1 MNVPSDHASPELLG
15 ALSRLH
21 GDAAAAVFPL
31 DVEGVEEVREKH
43 TQLLEQLS
51 DYVLPRLVQ
60 LEAPLLVVVGGSTG
74 AGKSTLVS
82 SLVGERVTESGV
94 LRPTTRSPVL
104 VHHPDEAKWF
114 APDRVLPELP
124 RTSEVGNA
132 TYALRLVAS
141 ESMPRGLAILDAPDV
156 DSIDAGNRELAS
168 QLLAAADLWL
178 FVTSAARYA
187 DQVPWDYLRAA
198 AERSAAVAV
207 VLDRT
212 HRDSINEVRGHLA
225 RMMTSRGLSDSPL
238 FTVAE
243 TPLDTDGLLPPES
256 VASILG
262 WLRDLAEDP
271 AARAE
276 VVSRTLD
283 GAVRLNVFRGFDLV
297 DGMDAQVAV
306 ARALRASG
314 QSAYDEAVQK
324 VVGAV
329 ADGSLL
335 VGPLGARWDDY
346 VGSGEVLAS
355 VEQRVGRI
363 RDRFI
368 EGVTGKRTRATE
380 VTDAVVTALTVVLTG
395 AVESAARTTAAAWD
409 AERAGHVV
417 VEANRGID
425 RASREAAPAAERT
438 VRDWQQVVL
447 DVVKAEGAD
456 KRLTGK
462 FLAFGADG
470 VALSAMIVCLAGP
483 TGRDQV
489 ARRVLDSIL
498 GPGAAARVVERAR
511 AELDARVRRY
521 VHTERDRQLRVLPS
535 VPELEAVRGRLAE
548 STRGA
553 EHARHLDFLGGDA

>member
-1 MNVPSDHASPELLG
+1 MHVSSDHASPELLG

-21 GDAAAAVFPL
+21 GDAASATFPFE
-31 DVEGVEEVREKH
+31 VEGSDEVREKR
-43 TQLLEQLS
+43 TALLEQLS
-51 DYVLPRLVQ
+51 DYILPRLVQ

-124 RTSEVGNA
+124 RTTEAGNA

-141 ESMPRGLAILDAPDV
+141 DKMPRGLAILDAPDV

-212 HRDSINEVRGHLA
+212 HPDSINEVRGHLA

-238 FTVAE
+238 FTIDE
-243 TPLDTDGLLPPES
+243 SPLDVDGLLPREK
-256 VASILG
+256 VTGMLG
-262 WLRDLAEDP
+262 WLRDLADDP

-297 DGMDAQVAV
+297 DGLDAQVAV
-306 ARALRASG
+306 GRRLTGAGER
-314 QSAYDEAVQK
+314 AYDEAARK
-324 VVGAV
+324 VADAV

-368 EGVTGKRTRATE
+368 EGVTGKRTRAAE
-380 VTDAVVTALTVVLTG
+380 VTEAVVSALTVVLTG

-409 AERAGHVV
+409 AEPAGRVV
-417 VEANRGID
+417 VEAHRGID
-425 RASREAAPAAERT
+425 RASREAAPAAERA

-447 DVVKAEGAD
+447 DTVKTEGAD
-456 KRLTGK
+456 KRLSAK

-470 VALSAMIVCLAGP
+470 VALSAMIVALAGP
-483 TGRDQV
+483 SGRDQV

-498 GPGAAARVVERAR
+498 GPEQAGRVVERAR
-511 AELDARVRRY
+511 ADLDARVRRY
-521 VHTERDRQLRVLPS
+521 VDAERDRQLRVLPS
-535 VPELEAVRGRLAE
+535 VTELEAVRARLSE
-548 STRGA
+548 SARGA
-553 EHARHLDFLGGDA
+553 EHARHLDFLGDDA